1 MTVDGGIDGVGGI
14 GELAARVDDYL
25 ALRRSL
31 GDKLDNQP
39 PLLRELAGRL
49 DAARTGG
56 TTGTPVT
63 VEAILGWASAPGRAG
78 PRTRRQVAQRLTV
91 ARGFASYLSA
101 FDPRVQVPPRN
112 LIPPQVLRPTPM
124 IFTAEQVTALMN
136 ATGTLQP
143 AMWSATLRTLIGLM
157 AATGLRTGE
166 AFRLSP
172 GDVDLEQATVAVLHS
187 KYGKSRTLPLHPSTL
202 GPLADYAALRKRH
215 HRSSLTFFV
224 DGNGRALGTG
234 TPVGATFHRLLGQV
248 GIVAP
253 EGQLAPRLH
262 NLRHTFAVATLRDW
276 HLSLVDTQPRLA
288 ELSAYLGHV
297 NPRHTY
303 WYLQAVPELLAPVAS
318 RLEAHLGLATEA
330 SREGRS

>member
-1 MTVDGGIDGVGGI
+1 MTVDGGI
-14 GELAARVDDYL
+14 GELAAKVDDYL

-49 DAARTGG
+49 DAAHTGG
-56 TTGTPVT
+56 TSGTPVT
-63 VEAILGWASAPGRAG
+63 VEAILAWASAPGRSG
-78 PRTRRQVAQRLTV
+78 PRTRKQVSQRLTV
-91 ARGFASYLSA
+91 ARGFTSYLSA
-101 FDPRVQVPPRN
+101 FDPTVQVPPRN
-112 LIPPQVLRPTPM
+112 LIPPQVIRPTPM
-124 IFTAEQVTALMN
+124 IFTAQQVTALMD

-143 AMWSATLRTLIGLM
+143 VIWSATLRTLIGLM

-166 AFRLSP
+166 VFRLSP
-172 GDVDLEQATVAVLHS
+172 DDVDLGQATVAVLHS

-202 GPLADYAALRKRH
+202 GPLTDYAALRKRH
-215 HRSSLTFFV
+215 HRSAVTFLV
-224 DGNGRALGTG
+224 DGNGRSLGAG
-234 TPVGATFHRLLGQV
+234 NAVGATFNRLLGQA

-253 EGQLAPRLH
+253 QGQLAPRLH

-303 WYLQAVPELLAPVAS
+303 WYLQAVPELLAPVAI
-318 RLEAHLGLATEA
+318 RLEAHLGLATETNQQGP
-330 SREGRS
+330 S

>member
-1 MTVDGGIDGVGGI
+1 M
-14 GELAARVDDYL
+14 
-25 ALRRSL
+25 
-31 GDKLDNQP
+31 
-39 PLLRELAGRL
+39 
-49 DAARTGG
+49 
-56 TTGTPVT
+56 
-63 VEAILGWASAPGRAG
+63 
-78 PRTRRQVAQRLTV
+78 
-91 ARGFASYLSA
+91 ARGFTSYLSA
-101 FDPRVQVPPRN
+101 FDPTVQVPPRN

-136 ATGTLQP
+136 ATSTLRP
-143 AMWSATLRTLIGLM
+143 VIWSATLRTLIGLM

-172 GDVDLEQATVAVLHS
+172 DDVDLEQATVAVLHS

-202 GPLADYAALRKRH
+202 GPLTDYTALRKRH
-215 HRSSLTFFV
+215 HRSAVTFFV

-234 TPVGATFHRLLGQV
+234 TPVGATFHWLLGQA

-253 EGQLAPRLH
+253 EGQPAPRLH

-303 WYLQAVPELLAPVAS
+303 WYLQAVPELLTPVAS
-318 RLEAHLGLATEA
+318 RLEAHLGLTAAGSQE
-330 SREGRS
+330 ERS